1 MITVY
6 ENLDAPDTIGSSLK
20 GYINATY
27 DQLVGVLGEP
37 TINEPSGDE
46 KTQLEWVVEFKGNIF
61 TIYDWKTYSRE
72 YTINELD
79 RFNIGSKSYAGDF
92 IDYLEQ
98 TINN

>member
-1 MITVY
+1 M
-6 ENLDAPDTIGSSLK
+6 
-20 GYINATY
+20 
-27 DQLVGVLGEP
+27 
-37 TINEPSGDE
+37 
-46 KTQLEWVVEFKGNIF
+46 VEFKGNIF

>member
-6 ENLDAPDTIGSSLK
+6 GNLDAPNTTSSSLK
-20 GYINATY
+20 GYIDATY

-37 TINEPSGDE
+37 TVNEPSGDE
-46 KTQLEWVVEFKGNIF
+46 KTQLEWVVEFRGDIF
-61 TIYDWKTYSRE
+61 TIYDWKTYNRA

-79 RFNIGSKSYAGDF
+79 RFNIGGTSYVGDF

>member
-46 KTQLEWVVEFKGNIF
+46 KTQLE
-61 TIYDWKTYSRE
+61 
-72 YTINELD
+72 
-79 RFNIGSKSYAGDF
+79 
-92 IDYLEQ
+92 
-98 TINN
+98 